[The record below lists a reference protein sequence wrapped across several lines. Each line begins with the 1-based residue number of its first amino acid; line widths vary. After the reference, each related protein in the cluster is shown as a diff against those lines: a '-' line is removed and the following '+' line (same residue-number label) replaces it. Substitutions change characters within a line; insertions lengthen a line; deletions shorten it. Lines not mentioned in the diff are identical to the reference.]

1 MLMRTFPANK
11 TTEILK
17 SFDETC
23 QSLMQ
28 QLRTQFAKTPDQI
41 DNILKEL
48 SETTFSTS
56 EFIFQKTLKNESILV
71 PLINY
76 TLSSD
81 NIETHNTESIKINQ
95 TSRFLKMVDVRSL
108 FENLFKT
115 PNFLSEILIYVEDLM
130 KEKTLISNIIQTP
143 FWKKKINKIE
153 NDGTIL
159 LLPLI
164 IYFDDF
170 EPLNALGSH
179 SGAYKVGGVYC
190 SIACLPSHVQSKL
203 DYIFTIY

>member
-1 MLMRTFPANK
+1 
-11 TTEILK
+11 
-17 SFDETC
+17 
-23 QSLMQ
+23 
-28 QLRTQFAKTPDQI
+28 
-41 DNILKEL
+41 
-48 SETTFSTS
+48 
-56 EFIFQKTLKNESILV
+56 
-71 PLINY
+71 
-76 TLSSD
+76 
-81 NIETHNTESIKINQ
+81 
-95 TSRFLKMVDVRSL
+95 MVDVRSL

-115 PNFLSEILIYVEDLM
+115 PNFLSKILIYVEDLM

-153 NDGTIL
+153 NTGTIL

-179 SGAYKVGGVYC
+179 SGAYKVGGVY